1 MPNAA
6 DEPDAAKVESR
17 GPEVGGCE
25 AAANGD
31 EATAAGHRAAGQKSP
46 LCVLKRDDLT
56 RQGKQKSKRTSRC
69 IFATF

>member
-6 DEPDAAKVESR
+6 DEPDAAKLESR

-31 EATAAGHRAAGQKSP
+31 EATAAGHRACKKSP
-46 LCVLKRDDLT
+46 SCVLKRDDLT
-56 RQGKQKSKRTSRC
+56 RQGEQKSKRTSRC